1 MRVST
6 NLLQQLGV
14 RAMLERQSELGRTQ
28 TQLATG
34 RRLLSPADDPAGSAT
49 LLNTQELVAMTRQ
62 YQRNADLAEARLSIE
77 EDTLAAAVD
86 LLQRAREL
94 AIRGSNGTLN
104 AGARDAIAG
113 EVRQLLDQLLALAN
127 AEDAN
132 GEYLFAG
139 FQVQTRPFTH
149 DGSGTFAYFGDQGQR
164 HVQIDA
170 TRQVVTGDSGA
181 DVFLD
186 VPNSTENAFS
196 TLYKLATDL
205 EANNPD
211 PAILGDIDAAMDSI
225 LVAQTR
231 IGARLNTIDAQ
242 RNLNEG
248 KLLHLEEVRSAIE
261 DLDYAE
267 AVSRF
272 NLELTSLQA
281 AQQSF
286 LRIQGLSLFDL
297 LSGS

>member
-6 NLLQQLGV
+6 NLMQQLGV
-14 RAMLERQSELGRTQ
+14 NAILDRQAKLSQTQ

-34 RRLLSPADDPAGSAT
+34 KELLTPADDPAGSVT
-49 LLNTQELVAMTRQ
+49 LLDTKELIGLTRQ
-62 YQRNADLAEARLSIE
+62 YQKNADLAEARLNIE

-86 LLQRAREL
+86 LLQRGREL
-94 AIRGSNGTLN
+94 VIRANNDSLDASARN
-104 AGARDAIAG
+104 AVAA
-113 EVRQLLDQLLALAN
+113 EVRQLLEQMLDLAN
-127 AEDAN
+127 VKDAN

-139 FQVQTRPFTH
+139 FQGQTQPFAH
-149 DGSGTFAYFGDQGQR
+149 DGAGTFSYFGDQGQR
-164 HVQIDA
+164 HIQIDTA
-170 TRQVVTGDSGA
+170 RQIATGDSGA
-181 DVFLD
+181 EVFLAIPD
-186 VPNSTENAFS
+186 SAENAFS
-196 TLYKLATDL
+196 VLYKLATDL

-211 PAILGDIDAAMDSI
+211 PAVLSDIDAAMDNI
-225 LVAQTR
+225 LVVQTR
-231 IGARLNTIDAQ
+231 IGARLNAIDAQ
-242 RNLNEG
+242 RNVNDA

-272 NLELTSLQA
+272 NLELVSLQA

-297 LSGS
+297 LP